1 MKKINILYIIV
12 FLTNIGSMVGQDE
25 TVYIDFEEATP
36 IWVHTAVDS
45 TFEEIPGQ
53 TYWTK
58 YSSLLVE
65 KIKRQGDDL
74 FILSGSNEAGSIPD
88 HWGFVLDKID
98 LHTGETIWKHHNT
111 INNGGN
117 QDYYQQMQ
125 IQNDGNIELVGVERY
140 KNEGGTLN
148 WSLGGYSSNAIR
160 KIINIENGNLIQSYH
175 AVDSLNEI
183 YLPCRH
189 FKIYDLI
196 YDSLYLSAT
205 MIGDDVGEIGNPDFN
220 YGITFQLLDKHM
232 NQVEKTRNLF
242 NFDSLGPFSI
252 DQPSLQVRLDKGNL
266 ISLAYKDRY
275 ESWENLGLKMMWSDI
290 SDPRNIHTKQILDLT
305 SLVPGTKQTFLD
317 HRFRTFNSTIFLGH
331 VYPNFEIQEN
341 SAYILWLDSI
351 GNLKAFI
358 DLPRY
363 EDHLYLATDMIY
375 ANDDF
380 AYLFAYPSSTGRNGF
395 DIIKI

>member
-1 MKKINILYIIV
+1 MKKINILYIII
-12 FLTNIGSMVGQDE
+12 FLTNIGSIVGQDE

-58 YSSLLVE
+58 YSSLFVE
-65 KIKRQGDDL
+65 MIRRQGDDL
-74 FILSGSNEAGSIPD
+74 LILSGSNEAGSIPD

-98 LHTGETIWKHHNT
+98 LHTGEIIWKHHNT

-117 QDYYQQMQ
+117 QDYYQQML
-125 IQNDGNIELVGVERY
+125 IPNDGNIELVGVERY

-160 KIINIENGNLIQSYH
+160 KIINLENGNLIQSYH

-232 NQVEKTRNLF
+232 NQVEKL
-242 NFDSLGPFSI
+242 
-252 DQPSLQVRLDKGNL
+252 
-266 ISLAYKDRY
+266 
-275 ESWENLGLKMMWSDI
+275 E
-290 SDPRNIHTKQILDLT
+290 
-305 SLVPGTKQTFLD
+305 
-317 HRFRTFNSTIFLGH
+317 IF
-331 VYPNFEIQEN
+331 
-341 SAYILWLDSI
+341 
-351 GNLKAFI
+351 
-358 DLPRY
+358 
-363 EDHLYLATDMIY
+363 
-375 ANDDF
+375 
-380 AYLFAYPSSTGRNGF
+380 
-395 DIIKI
+395 